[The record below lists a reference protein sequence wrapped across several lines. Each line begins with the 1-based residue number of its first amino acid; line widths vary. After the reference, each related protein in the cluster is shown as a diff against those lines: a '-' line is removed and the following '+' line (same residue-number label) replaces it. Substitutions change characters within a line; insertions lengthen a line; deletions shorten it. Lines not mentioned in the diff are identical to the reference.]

1 MHVDLYEKIWIWAA
15 LGIIVVFLGSI
26 AFTTFGQ
33 AIQPPSHIE
42 TIDPESVRSDEEFGS
57 PGVTIQA
64 DGSATV
70 VVQAF
75 MFAFL
80 PNEIHVPR
88 GRPVTFR
95 LTSPD
100 VIHGFQIV
108 QTNGNTMV
116 VPGYVSQFTTSFSR
130 AGEYLIVC
138 NEYCGLGHHVMSAK
152 LMVEDMP
159 ASAGRSAGTGGAR

>member
-1 MHVDLYEKIWIWAA
+1 MNVDLYEKFWLWAA
-15 LGIIVVFLGSI
+15 AGIIVIFLASQS
-26 AFTTFGQ
+26 FTYIGRS
-33 AIQPPSHIE
+33 IQPPSHVE
-42 TIDPESVRSDEEFGS
+42 TIDPAAVRGDDEFGS
-57 PGVTIQA
+57 PGVTINE

-80 PNEIHVPR
+80 PREIRVPR
-88 GRPVTFR
+88 GVPVTFR

-108 QTNGNTMV
+108 RTNGNAMV
-116 VPGYVSQFTTSFSR
+116 VPGYVSQFTTHFDQ

-138 NEYCGLGHHVMSAK
+138 NEYCGLGHHNMFAT
-152 LMVEDMP
+152 LIVEEP
-159 ASAGRSAGTGGAR
+159 GAASGAGGER